1 MMKKRFLVALGAL
14 SGALAACSSDIKAP
28 GEGGSGAASGTAG
41 TAPGSGGNGTGTG
54 GSSTGNSG
62 GSGNG
67 TATGGSSTGNSGGSG
82 NSTSTGGT
90 GTGGT
95 SSSGGSGGSPLPTT
109 CQPGIPATTQIPRI
123 LDRQYDAVVRDI
135 LGVTTLTA
143 QQGKKPSDMLYADF
157 DGPMVADAWRLY
169 QQTAQAIVAEVWS
182 NTTEKANFISCDPAA
197 TDCLTNTIKTFGRKA
212 FRHPMSDAEV
222 ARFTALGATMPAG
235 TPDDVAQAT
244 LEAFLESPSFIYIP
258 ELTTTMDSSG
268 AGIALSSYEVAARLS
283 FLLWGSVPDD
293 ALNTAADSNQL
304 QTKDQILQQAT
315 RMVAVKDKA
324 GPMIADFHRVAWAQ
338 DDNTATSHWWKMD
351 HDGNPLYQSALK
363 PTYQAEIDN
372 FFDDVAFSG
381 GGFKDLFL
389 SNTAFVTK
397 DTAPIYGLDGT
408 MYGAN
413 LTKVTL
419 DATQRPGFMTRIG
432 FLSSYSH
439 PSDTS
444 PILRGAFVTVHM
456 IGVDPG
462 PPLPGAT
469 MTPVPPGNYTS
480 NRDKITALTSSQDA
494 CKACHNPY
502 INPPGFVLENYDSIG
517 KWQTVDPLGANI
529 NPVADVTFADGDVRT
544 IHNSLELMTALTTLP
559 KSKEIYANAWVQY
572 ATGRQMNNN
581 DQCLVDSLDKN
592 LANDGYSILNMI
604 ADATQADSF
613 RVRVQA
619 TP

>member
-28 GEGGSGAASGTAG
+28 EGSGAASGTTGNASG
-41 TAPGSGGNGTGTG
+41 GSGNATA
-54 GSSTGNSG
+54 SG

-67 TATGGSSTGNSGGSG
+67 TASGGSG
-82 NSTSTGGT
+82 NGTASGGSGNGTASGGSGNGTASGGTSTGGT
-90 GTGGT
+90 
-95 SSSGGSGGSPLPTT
+95 SSGGTGGSPLPTT
-109 CQPGIPATTQIPRI
+109 CQPGIPATTQVPRM
-123 LDRQYDAVVRDI
+123 LNRQYDAVIRDL
-135 LGVTTLTA
+135 LGVTTITS
-143 QQGKKPSDMLYADF
+143 QQGKKASDLLYADF
-157 DGPMVADAWRLY
+157 DGPMVSDAWRLY
-169 QQTAQAIVAEVWS
+169 QQTAQAVVAEVWA
-182 NTTEKANFISCDPAA
+182 NPAEKSMFMSCDPSA
-197 TDCLTNTIKTFGRKA
+197 TDCLTNTIKSFGRKA

-222 ARFTALGATMPAG
+222 QRFQALGATMPAG
-235 TPDDVAQAT
+235 TPDEVAQAT

-293 ALNTAADSNQL
+293 MLNQAADNNQL
-304 QTKDQILQQAT
+304 GTKDQILQQAT
-315 RMVAVKDKA
+315 RMVAVKDKS

-363 PTYQAEIDN
+363 PTYQAEIND

-381 GGFKDLFL
+381 GSFKDLFL

-397 DTAPIYGLDGT
+397 DTAAIYGLDGS
-408 MYGAN
+408 MYGAD

-469 MTPVPPGNYTS
+469 MTPVPPGNYTT

-517 KWQTVDPLGANI
+517 KWQTVDPLTGTI

-544 IHNSLELMTALTTLP
+544 MHNAQELMTALSTLP

-581 DQCLVDSLDKN
+581 DQCLVDQINTKLSG
-592 LANDGYSILNMI
+592 DGYSVLNMI

>member
-14 SGALAACSSDIKAP
+14 SGVLAACSSDIK
-28 GEGGSGAASGTAG
+28 GTEGSGAASGTSNA
-41 TAPGSGGNGTGTG
+41 
-54 GSSTGNSG
+54 SG

-67 TATGGSSTGNSGGSG
+67 TASGGSG
-82 NSTSTGGT
+82 NGTASGGSGN
-90 GTGGT
+90 GTASGGT
-95 SSSGGSGGSPLPTT
+95 SSGGTSSGGSGGSAGPTT
-109 CQPGIPATTQIPRI
+109 CQPGIPATSQIPRM
-123 LDRQYDAVVRDI
+123 LNRQYDAVIRDL
-135 LGVTTLTA
+135 LGVTTLTT
-143 QQGKKPSDMLYADF
+143 QQGKKASDLLYADF

-169 QQTAQAIVAEVWS
+169 QQTAQAVVAEVWANPS
-182 NTTEKANFISCDPAA
+182 EKAMFMSCDPTAA
-197 TDCLTNTIKTFGRKA
+197 DCLTNTIKSFGRKA
-212 FRHPMSDAEV
+212 FRHPLSDAEV
-222 ARFTALGATMPAG
+222 QRFQALGATMPAG
-235 TPDDVAQAT
+235 TPDEVAQAT

-268 AGIALSSYEVAARLS
+268 AGIALSSYEIAARLS

-293 ALNTAADSNQL
+293 MLNQAADNNQL
-304 QTKDQILQQAT
+304 STKDQILQQAT
-315 RMVAVKDKA
+315 RMVAVKEKA

-351 HDGNPLYQSALK
+351 HDGNSLYQSALK
-363 PTYQAEIDN
+363 TVYQQEIND
-372 FFDDVAFSG
+372 FFDDVAFSNG
-381 GGFKDLFL
+381 SFKDLFL
-389 SNTAFVTK
+389 SNSAFVTK
-397 DTAPIYGLDGT
+397 DTAAIYGLEPS
-408 MYGAN
+408 MYGTD
-413 LTKVTL
+413 LTKVSL
-419 DATQRPGFMTRIG
+419 DADQRPGFMTRIG

-469 MTPVPPGNYTS
+469 MKAVPPGNYMT
-480 NRDKITALTSSQDA
+480 NRDKITALTSSEDA

-517 KWQTVDPLGANI
+517 KWQTVDPLGGDI

-544 IHNSLELMTALTTLP
+544 IHNAKELMTALSTLP
-559 KSKEIYANAWVQY
+559 KSKEIYANAWVRY

-581 DQCLVDSLDKN
+581 DQCLVDQINTK
-592 LANDGYSILNMI
+592 LADDGYTVLNMI

-613 RVRVQA
+613 RIRVQA